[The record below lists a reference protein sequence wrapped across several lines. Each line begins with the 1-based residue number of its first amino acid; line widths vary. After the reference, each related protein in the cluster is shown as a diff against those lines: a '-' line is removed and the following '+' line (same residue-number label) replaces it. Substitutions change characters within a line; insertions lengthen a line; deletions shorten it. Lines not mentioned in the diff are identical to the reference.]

1 MNYSAKSLN
10 ERPWG
15 DQESRGQAQT
25 AQQLNTRE
33 YSTSPFAAG
42 LQAADYRVLHAEYG
56 ESFRFWHAVNLPG
69 TNRSGLTYQEVTLGS
84 IAKARFH
91 SGERDQKDAEFGRL
105 PAGQTLI
112 SCLREVTEIVAG
124 DKLVRTSPRL
134 VRTQS
139 ASVVRDSARGAGAFD
154 ALPHRF
160 VAGVLS
166 VKVDGV
172 RVETSRYRMV
182 PATGPGDAQKGGIE
196 WLSDP
201 PVAGTRLFVEYRYH
215 PYYLCLGEGMR
226 SAPIG
231 RDGEMLPQRVLLRE
245 EKD

>member
-1 MNYSAKSLN
+1 MNHSAKSLN
-10 ERPWG
+10 DRPWG
-15 DQESRGQAQT
+15 DQESRGQSQT

-33 YSTSPFAAG
+33 YSTSTFAAG
-42 LQAADYRVLHAEYG
+42 LQAADYRVLHSEYG
-56 ESFRFWHAVNLPG
+56 ESFRFWHAINLPG
-69 TNRSGLTYQEVTLGS
+69 TNRSGVTYEEVTLGS

-91 SGERDQKDAEFGRL
+91 SSEHDQKDAEFGRL
-105 PAGQTLI
+105 SAGQILI
-112 SCLREVTEIVAG
+112 SCLREVTEITMG
-124 DKLVRTSPRL
+124 DKLVRTSPPL
-134 VRTQS
+134 ARTQS
-139 ASVVRDSARGAGAFD
+139 ASVVRGEGAFD

-160 VAGVLS
+160 VAGVLF

-172 RVETSRYRMV
+172 SVAPPRYRLV
-182 PATGPGDAQKGGIE
+182 PATGPGDTQRGGIE

-201 PVAGTRLFVEYRYH
+201 PAAETRYLVSYRYH